1 MTQFTA
7 PTGRLVWGDPTKLR
21 QKTDQ
26 LTNAPRTKHDG
37 TPLMTCDFGVAYSK
51 ADPATAP
58 FMALLRA
65 ADKAAF
71 PQFHDAAG
79 NPTLPTFADKITD
92 GDSQVPNKKGKKPC
106 ERDGYAGH
114 WVVSYS
120 RATGDTPP
128 LKRHDGTRWVDMDPA
143 GLDCGDYVIIGGS
156 TTSNDSAQSPG
167 MYRNVDMVGF
177 VGKGQRIITGRDAD
191 EALGAAPPALPAG
204 ATATPQ
210 APADAPLPSAPPAP
224 YDAHLPP
231 PPSAPEPDGPVMTAK
246 ANGAPYEAFIAKGW
260 TEETLRAQGFI
271 Q

>member
-26 LTNAPRTKHDG
+26 KTGAPRTKKDG
-37 TPLMTCDFGVAYSK
+37 SPLMSCDFGVAYSK

-58 FMALLRA
+58 FLALLRA
-65 ADKAAF
+65 ADKAAW
-71 PQFHDAAG
+71 PAFHGPDGMPLRAD
-79 NPTLPTFADKITD
+79 FADKITD

-128 LKRHDGTRWVDMDPA
+128 LKRHDGTRWVDMTPD

-156 TTSNDSAQSPG
+156 TVTNGSTDSPG

-191 EALGAAPPALPAG
+191 EALGAAPPALPVG

-231 PPSAPEPDGPVMTAK
+231 PPGAGPVMTAK

>member
-21 QKTDQ
+21 QKTDYD
-26 LTNAPRTKHDG
+26 NPG
-37 TPLMTCDFGVAYSK
+37 TPVVKKDGSPLMMCEFGVAYSK
-51 ADPATAP
+51 TDPATAQ
-58 FMALLRA
+58 FLALLRA
-65 ADKAAF
+65 ADKAAW
-71 PQFHDAAG
+71 PQFHGPDG
-79 NPTLPTFADKITD
+79 MPLRSDFADKITD
-92 GDSQVPNKKGKKPC
+92 GDSAVPNKKGKAPNT
-106 ERDGYAGH
+106 RDGYPGN
-114 WVVSYS
+114 WVVNYS

-128 LKRHDGTRWVDMDPA
+128 LKRHDGARWVDMTPD

-156 TTSNDSAQSPG
+156 TVTNTGPTPG

-191 EALGAAPPALPAG
+191 EALGAAPPALPVG

-231 PPSAPEPDGPVMTAK
+231 PPGAGPVMTAK

>member
-7 PTGRLVWGDPTKLR
+7 PTGRLVHGDPTKIR
-21 QKTDQ
+21 QKTDYDSGDPIYR
-26 LTNAPRTKHDG
+26 ADG
-37 TPLMTCDFGVAYSK
+37 KPQMEVKFGVAYSK
-51 ADPATAP
+51 TDPTTEP
-58 FMALLRA
+58 FLALLRA
-65 ADKAAF
+65 ADKAAW
-71 PQFHDAAG
+71 PQFHGPDG
-79 NPTLPTFADKITD
+79 KPLRHDFSDKIVD
-92 GDSQVPNKKGKKPC
+92 GDSAVPNKKGKAPNTK
-106 ERDGYAGH
+106 DGYPGN
-114 WVVSYS
+114 WVVTFT

-128 LKRHDGTRWVDMDPA
+128 LKRHDGTRWVDMTPD

-156 TTSNDSAQSPG
+156 TVTNGSTASPG

-231 PPSAPEPDGPVMTAK
+231 PPEAPAPSGPVMTAK